1 MINTVKID
9 LDARLDPTVQSEVEM
24 DIDGVKG
31 GSSFKISR
39 TDFAEA
45 VMLKDLKKVREWAT
59 LDSWRRDCLPEGG
72 EADLERIRKLLRWTR
87 LNESDEQMMERLDQ
101 QSQDTCSLEAPGGK
115 WEFSLR

>member
-45 VMLKDLKKVREWAT
+45 VMLKDLKKVRE
-59 LDSWRRDCLPEGG
+59 
-72 EADLERIRKLLRWTR
+72 
-87 LNESDEQMMERLDQ
+87 
-101 QSQDTCSLEAPGGK
+101 
-115 WEFSLR
+115 